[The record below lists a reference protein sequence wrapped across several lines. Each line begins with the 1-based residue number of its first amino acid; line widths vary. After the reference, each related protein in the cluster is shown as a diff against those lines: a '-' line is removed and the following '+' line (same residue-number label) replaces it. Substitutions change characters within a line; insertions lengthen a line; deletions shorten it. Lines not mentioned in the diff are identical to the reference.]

1 MKSVLREWV
10 RVPTIAE
17 RLGVSQGMI
26 RALIRQGRLP
36 ARRLGRIFLIHND
49 EVKRLIDGSGYKP
62 SQGPGDEY
70 RNRVA
75 PRKR

>member
-62 SQGPGDEY
+62 SQGPVDEY